1 MKKVLKGTIISDKMQ
16 KNVVVDVSRS
26 VKHPMYGKNM
36 TVSKNYKARNTIGAL
51 LGETVLIQESK
62 PFAKDVKWEVI
73 SKE

>member
-1 MKKVLKGTIISDKMQ
+1 MQ
-16 KNVVVDVSRS
+16 KNVIVNVSRN

-36 TVSKNYKARNTIGAL
+36 TISRKYKARNTISAL
-51 LGETVLIQESK
+51 LGEIVLIQESK

>member
-1 MKKVLKGTIISDKMQ
+1 MRKILKGTIISDKMQ
-16 KNVVVDVSRS
+16 KNVVVDVSRN

-36 TVSKNYKARNTIGAL
+36 TVSKNFKARNTIGAL
-51 LGETVLIQESK
+51 LGDVVLIQESK

>member
-1 MKKVLKGTIISDKMQ
+1 
-16 KNVVVDVSRS
+16 
-26 VKHPMYGKNM
+26 MYGKNM